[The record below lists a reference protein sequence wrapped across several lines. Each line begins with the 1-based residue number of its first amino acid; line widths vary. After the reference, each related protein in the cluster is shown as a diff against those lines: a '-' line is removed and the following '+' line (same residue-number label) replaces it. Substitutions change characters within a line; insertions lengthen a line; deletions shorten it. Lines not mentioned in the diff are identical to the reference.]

1 MRPPKM
7 TNRKVLP
14 QTDVSSQVINIKTQK
29 QLKPIM
35 NSSKL
40 SVLNIAPGEIEKMEQ
55 ELP

>member
-1 MRPPKM
+1 M